1 MYKYTVGITMQEH
14 NLNIAIGPVN
24 HSGEGF
30 KVFFEPGCSDSHLL
44 FAVMGM
50 GYLKADEIT
59 VRELFE
65 KRYDGEVLVS
75 TTYKLFEIDTADSFD
90 KRVNIKAET
99 NHLKPTAS
107 EIIEK
112 AFNETMEEMKPAT
125 SGICALEDIE
135 FKTMGID
142 PVKDRVNYK
151 IIGWTKDK
159 AHRELKTGFITGS
172 IESES
177 AKEILAKR
185 ITDSDIA
192 FAVIDESYHK
202 KSVRDFAAQHKIKV
216 ATMKLVNE
224 SNQKDRYDDCFILA
238 SYAAGKVIKSNEK
251 MTIEEWAN
259 KQNKEELE
267 YKNKNWFI
275 NPIKNSSASD
285 DFLISL
291 NFLDENQAKRKAEDL
306 PTKNTSGFGFNIELN
321 YFDVLKEIKKPNSA
335 AIVSVSNDD
344 RAFLLNLSEFVSAYF
359 KEGLELCDSATKL
372 ENALTTLS
380 KAKDTEDDYLITCA
394 ELAVEELR
402 DEVAFWSEQFK
413 LLHSTNKY
421 E

>member
-14 NLNIAIGPVN
+14 NLNITIGPVN

-30 KVFFEPGCSDSHLL
+30 QVGFEPDKAANSDFL
-44 FAVMGM
+44 FAVTGLHYFKP
-50 GYLKADEIT
+50 GEIT
-59 VRELFE
+59 VREFVENGFNGDGCYFE
-65 KRYDGEVLVS
+65 RYSL
-75 TTYKLFEIDTADSFD
+75 YQIDTHELFD
-90 KRVNIKAET
+90 KRVKIKVET

-107 EIIEK
+107 EILK
-112 AFNETMEEMKPAT
+112 SAPKETIEEMKPCT

-159 AHRELKTGFITGS
+159 AHRELKTGFITDS

-202 KSVRDFAAQHKIKV
+202 KAVRDFAAQHKIKV

-259 KQNKEELE
+259 KENSNTVFGGL
-267 YKNKNWFI
+267 FDR
-275 NPIKNSSASD
+275 IK
-285 DFLISL
+285 
-291 NFLDENQAKRKAEDL
+291 ENQAKRKTEDL
-306 PTKNTSGFGFNIELN
+306 LTKNTSGFGFNIELN
-321 YFDVLKEIKKPNSA
+321 YFNVLKEIKKPNSA
-335 AIVSVSNDD
+335 AIVCISNDD
-344 RAFLLNLSEFVSAYF
+344 KEFSLDLNDFVNAYF
-359 KEGLELCDSATKL
+359 KQGLELCDSAIKL
-372 ENALTTLS
+372 ENALNTLS
-380 KAKDTEDDYLITCA
+380 RAKDTEDDYLITCA
-394 ELAVEELR
+394 ELAVEESR
-402 DEVAFWSEQFK
+402 DEVAFWSERFK
-413 LLHSTNKY
+413 LLHNTN
-421 E
+421 ECE